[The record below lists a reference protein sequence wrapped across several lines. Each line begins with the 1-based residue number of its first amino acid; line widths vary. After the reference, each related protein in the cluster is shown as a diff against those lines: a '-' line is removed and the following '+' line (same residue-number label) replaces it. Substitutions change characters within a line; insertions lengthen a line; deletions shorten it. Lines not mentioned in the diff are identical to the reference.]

1 MAHGFHELRRKM
13 ARERRARNAA
23 EAARMLADMRLHREE
38 KGGAAERSKTRR
50 RARRRG
56 TAS

>member
-23 EAARMLADMRLHREE
+23 EAARVLADMRLHREG

-50 RARRRG
+50 
-56 TAS
+56 